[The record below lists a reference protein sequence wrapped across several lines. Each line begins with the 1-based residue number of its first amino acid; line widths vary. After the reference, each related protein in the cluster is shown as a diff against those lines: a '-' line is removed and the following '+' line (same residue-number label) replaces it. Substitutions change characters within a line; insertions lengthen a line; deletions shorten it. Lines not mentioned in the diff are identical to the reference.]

1 MEYPQILSKINTF
14 IFDVDGVLTN
24 GQVILQKGGEQVRI
38 MNIKDGFAL
47 QLAAKS
53 GYRVIVISGGKSEE
67 VRTRFKGLGIHD
79 VYLGASDKL
88 EVFEEVKITY
98 NLKEEEIAYMG
109 DDIPDYPVMVNMGLP
124 ACPADAAQEII
135 AISKYVSPFK
145 GGEGCGRDLIEKV
158 MKAQQKWFL
167 QSNDKQAQVW

>member
-24 GQVILQKGGEQVRI
+24 GQVILQKGGEQARI

-67 VRTRFKGLGIHD
+67 VRTRFNGLGIHD